1 MKRINIYIVIILFL
15 AVTNIATI
23 VSSARINSKTSEQ
36 SEIPVVEMQRESRMG
51 FFGTEIGLD
60 ENQTEEFI
68 GHNRSYNTKA
78 GNITDD
84 LTALRHRMIEEMVSS
99 DQDSVRLE
107 RILEEFGDYHVQL
120 KRATIEY
127 YNNLNSICDAR
138 QQARLQFLF
147 NDMLDPDGMIY
158 GRGRG
163 GQGRGRALGPRDG
176 RRRGGGRGYGR
187 TDSITINSKQLNF

>member
-1 MKRINIYIVIILFL
+1 MKKINIYIVIILFL

-23 VSSARINSKTSEQ
+23 VSSARMNKKAAGQ

-51 FFGTEIGLD
+51 FFGAEIGLD
-60 ENQTEEFI
+60 ESQTNEFI
-68 GHNRSYNTKA
+68 RHNRSYNMKA
-78 GNITDD
+78 GSITDD
-84 LTALRHRMIEEMVSS
+84 LTVLRHQMIEEMISA
-99 DQDSVRLE
+99 DRDSARLN

-120 KRATIEY
+120 KKATIEY
-127 YNNLNSICDAR
+127 YNNMNSICDAR
-138 QQARLQFLF
+138 QQLRLQFLF

-158 GRGRG
+158 GIGRG
-163 GQGRGRALGPRDG
+163 GQGRGRAIGPRDG

>member
-23 VSSARINSKTSEQ
+23 VSSARINKEAVGQ

-51 FFGTEIGLD
+51 FFGAEIGLD
-60 ENQTEEFI
+60 ENQTKEFVR
-68 GHNRSYNTKA
+68 HNGSYNMKA

-84 LTALRHRMIEEMVSS
+84 LTVLRYRMIEEMISA
-99 DQDSVRLE
+99 DQDSARLDS
-107 RILEEFGDYHVQL
+107 ILEEFGDYHVQL
-120 KRATIEY
+120 KKATIEY

-138 QQARLQFLF
+138 QKVRLQFLF

-158 GRGRG
+158 GIGRG
-163 GQGRGRALGPRDG
+163 GQGRGRATGPRDG
-176 RRRGGGRGYGR
+176 RRTGGGRGYGR
-187 TDSITINSKQLNF
+187 QQQQ